1 MNIMVQA
8 IIKSKKM
15 LVLLGATLV
24 LLLAVACTSD
34 ATEDGSTG
42 DIAGI
47 LSALGGSESAAQ
59 LLRSG
64 SGASTGIWVNGTGKA
79 TGDPDLGVIS
89 LGVEALADSAS
100 EARGIAAG
108 AIDATISVLRANNIA
123 DRDMQTSQFSISPRY
138 NTQEITRCSS
148 ASSDTRDAL
157 DAEDVEAVAS
167 LGTPAPGSPEVI
179 EMIVV
184 QEEKGSECRVE
195 FEQVLVGYQVTNT
208 LTVKVRNIDSMGTI
222 IDGATEAAGNLI
234 RINRVSF
241 TIEDTK
247 PLQDEAR
254 EEAIADLLRKA
265 DAMATLAGVE
275 LGKLVY
281 LTESGGVFPQSFA
294 RMESA
299 AFGFAG
305 DQSTSLQAGE
315 LDVNVSVQGVFA
327 IAP

>member
-1 MNIMVQA
+1 MVQA
-8 IIKSKKM
+8 IIKRKKM
-15 LVLLGATLV
+15 LVLLGAVLV
-24 LLLAVACTSD
+24 LLLAVACSSD
-34 ATEDGSTG
+34 TTGDGSAG
-42 DIAGI
+42 NIADF
-47 LSALGGSESAAQ
+47 LSAAGGSEAAAQ

-100 EARGIAAG
+100 DARGMAAG
-108 AIDATISVLRANNIA
+108 AIDATVSALRANNIA

-138 NTQEITRCSS
+138 NTQEITRCTN
-148 ASSDTRDAL
+148 DIRDAL
-157 DAEDVEAVAS
+157 DAEDVEAQAS
-167 LGTPAPGSPEVI
+167 LGMPAPGSPEVV
-179 EMIVV
+179 EMILI

-195 FEQVLVGYQVTNT
+195 FERVLVGYQVTNT

-222 IDGATEAAGNLI
+222 IDDATEATGNLI

-241 TIEDTK
+241 SIEDTK

-275 LGKLVY
+275 LGKLVF
-281 LTESGGVFPQSFA
+281 LTESGGVAPQSFA
-294 RMESA
+294 RVESA
-299 AFGFAG
+299 AFGFA
-305 DQSTSLQAGE
+305 DQSTSFQAGE
-315 LDVNVSVQGVFA
+315 MDVNVSVQGVFA

>member
-195 FEQVLVGYQVTNT
+195 FERVLVGYQVTNT

>member
-1 MNIMVQA
+1 
-8 IIKSKKM
+8 
-15 LVLLGATLV
+15 
-24 LLLAVACTSD
+24 
-34 ATEDGSTG
+34 
-42 DIAGI
+42 
-47 LSALGGSESAAQ
+47 
-59 LLRSG
+59 
-64 SGASTGIWVNGTGKA
+64 
-79 TGDPDLGVIS
+79 
-89 LGVEALADSAS
+89 
-100 EARGIAAG
+100 
-108 AIDATISVLRANNIA
+108 
-123 DRDMQTSQFSISPRY
+123 
-138 NTQEITRCSS
+138 
-148 ASSDTRDAL
+148 L

-195 FEQVLVGYQVTNT
+195 FERVLVGYQVTNT

>member
-1 MNIMVQA
+1 MVQA
-8 IIKSKKM
+8 ILKSKKM
-15 LVLLGATLV
+15 LVLLGAAMA
-24 LLLAVACTSD
+24 LLLAVACSSD
-34 ATEDGSTG
+34 TTEDGSTG

-100 EARGIAAG
+100 EARGMAAG
-108 AIDATISVLRANNIA
+108 AIDATVSVLKANNIA
-123 DRDMQTSQFSISPRY
+123 DRDMQTSHFNISPRY
-138 NTQEITRCSS
+138 NTQEITRCTN
-148 ASSDTRDAL
+148 DVRDAM
-157 DAEDVEAVAS
+157 DKEDVEAQAS
-167 LGTPAPGSPEVI
+167 IGMPAPGSPEIV

-184 QEEKGSECRVE
+184 REEKGSECRVE
-195 FEQVLVGYQVTNT
+195 FERVLIGYQVTNT

-234 RINRVSF
+234 RIDRVSF

-247 PLQDEAR
+247 PLQNEAR

-275 LGKLVY
+275 LGKLVF
-281 LTESGGVFPQSFA
+281 LTESGGGVPQSFA

-299 AFGFAG
+299 AFGFA
-305 DQSTSLQAGE
+305 DQSTSFQAGE